1 MLMKCWKTIVA
12 FLLPL
17 EKKNHSNLTEKTY
30 AEVQR
35 KEDVFSANDPFL
47 NELFPLSSEVT
58 SSWRKDPD
66 SPRRWSHHWLPLVN
80 LFGPKSKEN
89 SRRAAF
95 NYHHPFSYQHYKR
108 SQWGARCLLLPCTQK
123 YKTCALCMHSVQ
135 EHYRAQCIFWRQ
147 YFKAENLRFPTW
159 AACYFFFPL
168 PFLHYLELPLA
179 YEADFISW
187 KNMTQKVSFSFI
199 HSVIEQIFFWEP
211 NTPSPVLDSGHPNN
225 EQRTGGTCHHEV
237 REKTSVK

>member
-1 MLMKCWKTIVA
+1 MKCWKTIIA

-17 EKKNHSNLTEKTY
+17 EKKNHSNLTEKHML
-30 AEVQR
+30 EFRER
-35 KEDVFSANDPFL
+35 KMFSVLMTLFSMYFS
-47 NELFPLSSEVT
+47 LFPQRWSVHEGKTL
-58 SSWRKDPD
+58 D

-135 EHYRAQCIFWRQ
+135 EHHRAQRIFWRQ
-147 YFKAENLRFPTW
+147 YFKAENLRFLTW

-187 KNMTQKVSFSFI
+187 KNMTQKVTFSFI